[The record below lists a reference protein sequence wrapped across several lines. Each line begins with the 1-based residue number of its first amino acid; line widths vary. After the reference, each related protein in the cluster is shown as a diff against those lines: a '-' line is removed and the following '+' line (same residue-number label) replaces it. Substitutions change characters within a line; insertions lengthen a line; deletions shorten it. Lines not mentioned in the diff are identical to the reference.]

1 MSARDLA
8 AKVQPGST
16 VRWDR
21 LERAAFAAHPAVLED
36 GGTRKKTHKNKWNL
50 IWGIPLVIL
59 YFFCYLAPI
68 LGTAAISVS
77 RFQTYQQDAEERIPL
92 SGTLFVF
99 ALFLLVISFVH
110 WLFAGRRRN
119 GFYEMQAG
127 LALVLGGLS
136 AVAVRM
142 FGFNESVDSWQKW
155 IIPVLATVVLA
166 AVFLGFLVVAHISQG
181 ARPRSISGDGTGGVL
196 SRNKIELLK
205 RRREQIE
212 QLFEGEQA
220 AVKRDL
226 EDAIGDL
233 ERRGLISDVE
243 VDRARAAELRALG
256 LRMPRVK
263 ASK

>member
-21 LERAAFAAHPAVLED
+21 LERAAFAEHPFVLED
-36 GGTRKKTHKNKWNL
+36 GGAKKKGHKNKWNL

-77 RFQTYQQDAEERIPL
+77 RFQTYQQDAAKRIPL

-110 WLFAGRRRN
+110 WLFTGRRRN

-136 AVAVRM
+136 AVSIRM
-142 FGFNESVDSWQKW
+142 FGLNESVDSWQKW
-155 IIPVLATVVLA
+155 IIPVLATVALA

-181 ARPRSISGDGTGGVL
+181 AQVRSKSGDGTGGVL
-196 SRNKIELLK
+196 PRNKIELLK
-205 RRREQIE
+205 RRREQIA
-212 QLFEGEQA
+212 QLSEGEQA
-220 AVKRDL
+220 AVKRDI
-226 EDAIGDL
+226 DVSIGDL
-233 ERRGLISDVE
+233 ERRGLISGAE
-243 VDRARAAELRALG
+243 ADRARGAELGALA
-256 LRMPRVK
+256 LRMPQVR

>member
-1 MSARDLA
+1 MSARDAA

-21 LERAAFAAHPAVLED
+21 LERAAFAAHSSVRED

-77 RFQTYQQDAEERIPL
+77 RFQTYQQDAAERIPL

-110 WLFAGRRRN
+110 WLFTGRRRN

-142 FGFNESVDSWQKW
+142 YGLNEPVHSWQTW
-155 IIPVLATVVLA
+155 IISVLATVALA
-166 AVFLGFLVVAHISQG
+166 AVFLSFLVVAHISQD
-181 ARPRSISGDGTGGVL
+181 ARPRSKSGDGTGGVL
-196 SRNKIELLK
+196 PRNKIELLK
-205 RRREQIE
+205 RRREQVAQLPSDERAAIE
-212 QLFEGEQA
+212 
-220 AVKRDL
+220 RDL
-226 EDAIGDL
+226 EDAISNL
-233 ERRGLISDVE
+233 LRRGLISE
-243 VDRARAAELRALG
+243 VDAERACGAELGALG
-256 LRMPRVK
+256 LRMPQAR